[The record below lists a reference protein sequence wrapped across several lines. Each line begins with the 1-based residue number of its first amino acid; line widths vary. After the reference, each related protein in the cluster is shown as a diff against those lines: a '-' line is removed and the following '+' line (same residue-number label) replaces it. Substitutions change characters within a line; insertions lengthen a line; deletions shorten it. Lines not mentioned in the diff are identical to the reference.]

1 MKWIR
6 TTTLLAAMAFV
17 VSSALYAQESAPKTI
32 LLWPNGAPGAK
43 GTTDADKP
51 ALTLFP
57 LSGNHS
63 DAAVLVFPGGGYH
76 HLAMTY
82 EGTEVAQWLNGLGIP
97 AFVLRYRLGMTYHHP
112 IELGDAQ
119 RAIRYVRAHATE
131 YRIDPHKIGVW
142 GFSAGG
148 HLASSTGTHFDA
160 GKAGSADPIDR
171 ESSRPD
177 FMILAYP
184 VITMRDPYAHKG
196 SRTNLLGENPTQ
208 AQIDLM
214 SNELHVTKDTPPT
227 FIFQTTDDPVVPVQ
241 NSVEF
246 YLALKKEGVPVEMHL
261 YEHGK
266 HGLGLAK
273 NDPEVSTWPT
283 LLSNWLKMHG
293 YRQ

>member
-1 MKWIR
+1 MKWMR
-6 TTTLLAAMAFV
+6 TSTLLAAMAFV
-17 VSSALYAQESAPKTI
+17 VSGSLYAQESAPKTI

-57 LSGNHS
+57 LSGQHS

-76 HLAMTY
+76 NLAMTY

-97 AFVLRYRLGMTYHHP
+97 AFVLRYRLGPTYHHP

-131 YRIDPHKIGVW
+131 YGIDPHKIGVW

-148 HLASSTGTHFDA
+148 HLASTTGTHFDS
-160 GKAGSADPIDR
+160 GKASSADAIDR

-196 SRTNLLGENPTQ
+196 SRKNLLGENPTQ

-246 YLALKKEGVPVEMHL
+246 YLALKDKGVPVEMHL